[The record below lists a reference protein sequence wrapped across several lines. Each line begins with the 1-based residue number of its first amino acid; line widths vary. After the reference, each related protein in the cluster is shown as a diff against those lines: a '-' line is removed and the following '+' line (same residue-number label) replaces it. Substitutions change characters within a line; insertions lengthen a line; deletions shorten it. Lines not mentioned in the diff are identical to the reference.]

1 MNEIK
6 TFKYLN
12 RNKKKTLLYV
22 SLILL
27 LLVRIVVFIYRYNY
41 KYNSFRNV
49 TITVKVICI
58 EKVEEERIRY
68 RVKYNGDTFLL
79 FLKDVNNV
87 YSYGDEIV
95 IRASL
100 YEIESKGNPYEFN
113 YKRYLNSNGFVSVL
127 YANIAKN
134 KNSEK
139 DIMSLI
145 YLLRDKVDYVIDSNL
160 TVKKANLLKSIL
172 YGNDVYL
179 DENIKEMFTEVGLGH
194 ILCVS
199 GTHVAFLIFSF
210 ENITKSKKSKILR
223 IILLLFFYIF
233 SLFNI
238 SLLRAIVMSILA
250 MFKRYNNVYKRYVIV
265 LYIVLVINP
274 YYLFNIGVIF
284 SFLSILGIIVFNLRI
299 NSFLSKSC
307 RFKTIKIVI
316 DSVSVT
322 VSSQVLILP
331 IEIAVFG
338 KITLFS
344 ILSNLLVSSVII
356 ILLNLGFSVL
366 FFIFIPLVSIH
377 LFQCINL
384 VIDILFL
391 LLKILNN
398 VNYFNIYLPRFN
410 MIMYIMYYLFI
421 ILVIVGDKIWI
432 YFWNIRKQIKKW
444 IRMTKML
451 CLVYIVLNIVYIQ
464 YFESYVI
471 YFNVGQGNMALIHNK
486 IKNVVVDMGSTEKN
500 IAYNVM
506 KSFLKAKNIRNID
519 LVCITH
525 MHTDHMNGVEEL
537 IQDKEINVKR
547 IGYSIPCMNVEEYY
561 YLIKAI
567 RTNNVAKIEVNEN
580 DNIEIGKIKIE
591 VLSPP
596 RNKYIKD
603 EDMLNANSTIYNIQ
617 NDKKVYMF
625 MGDATKKT
633 ERYILKK
640 YKEKIRKVKCFQVS
654 HHGSST
660 SSYEPFISELNDAI
674 CIISSKKKVYGH
686 PSEAILNILN
696 KYKLKYMIT
705 ENDGAFIFY

>member
-1 MNEIK
+1 
-6 TFKYLN
+6 
-12 RNKKKTLLYV
+12 
-22 SLILL
+22 
-27 LLVRIVVFIYRYNY
+27 
-41 KYNSFRNV
+41 
-49 TITVKVICI
+49 
-58 EKVEEERIRY
+58 
-68 RVKYNGDTFLL
+68 
-79 FLKDVNNV
+79 
-87 YSYGDEIV
+87 
-95 IRASL
+95 
-100 YEIESKGNPYEFN
+100 
-113 YKRYLNSNGFVSVL
+113 
-127 YANIAKN
+127 
-134 KNSEK
+134 
-139 DIMSLI
+139 
-145 YLLRDKVDYVIDSNL
+145 
-160 TVKKANLLKSIL
+160 
-172 YGNDVYL
+172 
-179 DENIKEMFTEVGLGH
+179 
-194 ILCVS
+194 
-199 GTHVAFLIFSF
+199 
-210 ENITKSKKSKILR
+210 
-223 IILLLFFYIF
+223 
-233 SLFNI
+233 
-238 SLLRAIVMSILA
+238 
-250 MFKRYNNVYKRYVIV
+250 
-265 LYIVLVINP
+265 
-274 YYLFNIGVIF
+274 
-284 SFLSILGIIVFNLRI
+284 
-299 NSFLSKSC
+299 
-307 RFKTIKIVI
+307 
-316 DSVSVT
+316 
-322 VSSQVLILP
+322 
-331 IEIAVFG
+331 
-338 KITLFS
+338 
-344 ILSNLLVSSVII
+344 
-356 ILLNLGFSVL
+356 
-366 FFIFIPLVSIH
+366 
-377 LFQCINL
+377 
-384 VIDILFL
+384 
-391 LLKILNN
+391 
-398 VNYFNIYLPRFN
+398 
-410 MIMYIMYYLFI
+410 MYYLFI

-674 CIISSKKKVYGH
+674 CIISSKKEVYGH

>member
-68 RVKYNGDTFLL
+68 RVKYNGDIFLL

-145 YLLRDKVDYVIDSNL
+145 YLLRNKVDYVIDSNL

-284 SFLSILGIIVFNLRI
+284 SFLSILGIIVFNSRI

-537 IQDKEINVKR
+537 IQDKDINVKR

-674 CIISSKKKVYGH
+674 CIISSKKEVYGH

>member
-145 YLLRDKVDYVIDSNL
+145 YLLRNKVDYVIDSNL

-284 SFLSILGIIVFNLRI
+284 SFLSILGIIVFNSRI

>member
-68 RVKYNGDTFLL
+68 RIKYNGDTFLL

-145 YLLRDKVDYVIDSNL
+145 YLLRNKVDYVIDSNL

-284 SFLSILGIIVFNLRI
+284 SFLSILGIIVFNSRI

-674 CIISSKKKVYGH
+674 CIISSKKEVYGH